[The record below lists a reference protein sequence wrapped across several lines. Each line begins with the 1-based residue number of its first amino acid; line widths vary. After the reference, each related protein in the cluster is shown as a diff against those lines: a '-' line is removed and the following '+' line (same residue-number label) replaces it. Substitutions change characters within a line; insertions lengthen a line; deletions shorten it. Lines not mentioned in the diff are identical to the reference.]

1 VPRHAALRMLTMD
14 FQSEDKLPI
23 QGNVQPPTPIPNPM
37 NEMAQSG
44 PMMMQPHNPMM
55 GACSPYPGMAPQQ
68 VMPQQVMAQQVMA
81 QQVMTQQM
89 TAPVMM
95 PSGVYPMGG
104 QLNGYA

>member
-1 VPRHAALRMLTMD
+1 MD

-55 GACSPYPGMAPQQ
+55 GAYAPYPAYSPYPGMAPQQ

-81 QQVMTQQM
+81 QQVMAQQM